1 MEKINFIGAYD
12 KTDSI
17 MYIAKILTE
26 MKKKVIIVD
35 ATITQKTKYVIPT
48 IDNRSEYIANYA
60 NIDFAIGFTNYN
72 DIKTYLGMPQSAAFT
87 YAVSLDDKVLITERG
102 ASNDSVNKAPIIDI
116 DNSDLLNNFDVYS
129 SKKNYFV
136 TSFDLYALKRGVEV
150 LKRLSLPVEIM
161 KVYFSNL
168 MSQSEDDYFNYIAT
182 GCRVKWNQD
191 KIYFPLLNEDLD
203 VIKENQRL
211 SKIRFKGLSNEY
223 KTSLMEWTQD
233 ICGDSNGVKKAC
245 RQIERGV

>member
-87 YAVSLDDKVLITERG
+87 YDYML
-102 ASNDSVNKAPIIDI
+102 IDI

-136 TSFDLYALKRGVEV
+136 TSFDLYALKKGVEV

-245 RQIERGV
+245 RQIEIGV

>member
-35 ATITQKTKYVIPT
+35 ATMTQKTKYVIPT

-87 YAVSLDDKVLITERG
+87 YDYML
-102 ASNDSVNKAPIIDI
+102 IDI
-116 DNSDLLNNFDVYS
+116 DNSDLLNNFYVYS

-136 TSFDLYALKRGVEV
+136 TSFDLYALKKGVEV

>member
-87 YAVSLDDKVLITERG
+87 YDYML
-102 ASNDSVNKAPIIDI
+102 IDI

-136 TSFDLYALKRGVEV
+136 TSFDLYALKKGVEV

-203 VIKENQRL
+203 IIKENQRL

>member
-1 MEKINFIGAYD
+1 MDKINFIGAYD

-35 ATITQKTKYVIPT
+35 ATITQKTKYIIPT
-48 IDNRSEYIANYA
+48 IDSRSEYIANYA

-87 YAVSLDDKVLITERG
+87 YDYML
-102 ASNDSVNKAPIIDI
+102 IDI

-136 TSFDLYALKRGVEV
+136 TSFDLYALKKGVEV

>member
-35 ATITQKTKYVIPT
+35 ATITQKSKYVIPT
-48 IDNRSEYIANYA
+48 IDSRSEYTANYA

-87 YAVSLDDKVLITERG
+87 YDYML
-102 ASNDSVNKAPIIDI
+102 IDI

-129 SKKNYFV
+129 SKKTYFV
-136 TSFDLYALKRGVEV
+136 TSFDLYALKKGVEV
-150 LKRLSLPVEIM
+150 LKRLSLPVEIT

>member
-35 ATITQKTKYVIPT
+35 ATITQKSKYVIPT
-48 IDNRSEYIANYA
+48 VENKNEYITNYY

-87 YAVSLDDKVLITERG
+87 YDYML
-102 ASNDSVNKAPIIDI
+102 IDI

-129 SKKNYFV
+129 SKKTYFV
-136 TSFDLYALKRGVEV
+136 TSFDLYALKKGVEV
-150 LKRLSLPVEIM
+150 LKRLSLPVEIT

-168 MSQSEDDYFNYIAT
+168 MSQTEDDYFNYIAT
-182 GCRVKWNQD
+182 GCRVKWNQE

>member
-48 IDNRSEYIANYA
+48 IDNRSEYIAKYA

-87 YAVSLDDKVLITERG
+87 YDYML
-102 ASNDSVNKAPIIDI
+102 IDI

-136 TSFDLYALKRGVEV
+136 TSFDLYALKKGVEV

>member
-35 ATITQKTKYVIPT
+35 ATITQKSKYVIPT
-48 IDNRSEYIANYA
+48 VENKNEYITNYS

-87 YAVSLDDKVLITERG
+87 YDYML
-102 ASNDSVNKAPIIDI
+102 IDI

-129 SKKNYFV
+129 SKKTYFV
-136 TSFDLYALKRGVEV
+136 TSFDLYALKKGVEV
-150 LKRLSLPVEIM
+150 LKRLSLPVEIT

-168 MSQSEDDYFNYIAT
+168 MSQTEDDYFNYIAT

-223 KTSLMEWTQD
+223 KTSLMELTQD

>member
-17 MYIAKILTE
+17 MYIAKILTG

-35 ATITQKTKYVIPT
+35 ATITQKSKYVIPT
-48 IDNRSEYIANYA
+48 VENKNEYITNYS

-87 YAVSLDDKVLITERG
+87 YDYML
-102 ASNDSVNKAPIIDI
+102 IDI

-129 SKKNYFV
+129 SKKTYFV
-136 TSFDLYALKRGVEV
+136 TSFDLYALKKGVEV
-150 LKRLSLPVEIM
+150 LKGLSLPVEIT

>member
-87 YAVSLDDKVLITERG
+87 YDYML
-102 ASNDSVNKAPIIDI
+102 IDI

-136 TSFDLYALKRGVEV
+136 TSFDLYALKKGVEV

-203 VIKENQRL
+203 VIRENQRL

>member
-35 ATITQKTKYVIPT
+35 ATITQKSKYVIPT
-48 IDNRSEYIANYA
+48 VENKNEYITNYS
-60 NIDFAIGFTNYN
+60 NIYFAIGFTNYN

-87 YAVSLDDKVLITERG
+87 YDYML
-102 ASNDSVNKAPIIDI
+102 IDI

-129 SKKNYFV
+129 SKKTYFV
-136 TSFDLYALKRGVEV
+136 TSFDLYALKKGVEV
-150 LKRLSLPVEIM
+150 LKRLSLPVEIT

-168 MSQSEDDYFNYIAT
+168 MSQTEDDYFNYIAT

-245 RQIERGV
+245 RQIERGE

>member
-60 NIDFAIGFTNYN
+60 NIDSAIGFTNYN

-87 YAVSLDDKVLITERG
+87 YDYML
-102 ASNDSVNKAPIIDI
+102 IDI

-136 TSFDLYALKRGVEV
+136 TSFDLYALKKGVEV

>member
-87 YAVSLDDKVLITERG
+87 YDYML
-102 ASNDSVNKAPIIDI
+102 IDI
-116 DNSDLLNNFDVYS
+116 DNSDLLNNFDAYS

-136 TSFDLYALKRGVEV
+136 TSFDLYALKKGVEV

>member
-12 KTDSI
+12 KTDCI
-17 MYIAKILTE
+17 IYIAKILTE

-35 ATITQKTKYVIPT
+35 ATITQKSKYVIT
-48 IDNRSEYIANYA
+48 TVENKNEYITNYS

-87 YAVSLDDKVLITERG
+87 YDYML
-102 ASNDSVNKAPIIDI
+102 IDI

-129 SKKNYFV
+129 SKKTYFV
-136 TSFDLYALKRGVEV
+136 TSFDLYALKKGVEV
-150 LKRLSLPVEIM
+150 LKRLSLPVEIT

>member
-87 YAVSLDDKVLITERG
+87 YDYML
-102 ASNDSVNKAPIIDI
+102 IDI

-136 TSFDLYALKRGVEV
+136 TSFDLYALKKGVEV

-168 MSQSEDDYFNYIAT
+168 MSQSEDDYFNCIAT

>member
-72 DIKTYLGMPQSAAFT
+72 DIKTYRGMPQSAAFT
-87 YAVSLDDKVLITERG
+87 YDYML
-102 ASNDSVNKAPIIDI
+102 IDI

-136 TSFDLYALKRGVEV
+136 TSFDLYALKKGVEV

>member
-35 ATITQKTKYVIPT
+35 ATITQKSKYVIPT
-48 IDNRSEYIANYA
+48 VENKNEYITNYS

-87 YAVSLDDKVLITERG
+87 YDYML
-102 ASNDSVNKAPIIDI
+102 IDI

-129 SKKNYFV
+129 SKKTYFV
-136 TSFDLYALKRGVEV
+136 TSFDLYALKKGVEV
-150 LKRLSLPVEIM
+150 LKRLSLPVEIT

-168 MSQSEDDYFNYIAT
+168 MSQTEDDYFNYIAT
-182 GCRVKWNQD
+182 GCRVKWNQE

>member
-35 ATITQKTKYVIPT
+35 ATITQKTKYIIPT
-48 IDNRSEYIANYA
+48 IDSRSEYIANYA

-87 YAVSLDDKVLITERG
+87 YDYML
-102 ASNDSVNKAPIIDI
+102 IDI

-136 TSFDLYALKRGVEV
+136 TSFDLYALKKGVEV
-150 LKRLSLPVEIM
+150 LKRLSLPVEIT

>member
-48 IDNRSEYIANYA
+48 IDNRNEYIANYA

-87 YAVSLDDKVLITERG
+87 YDYML
-102 ASNDSVNKAPIIDI
+102 IDI

>member
-17 MYIAKILTE
+17 MYNAKILTE

-35 ATITQKTKYVIPT
+35 ATLTQKSKYVIPT
-48 IDNRSEYIANYA
+48 VENKNEYITNYS

-87 YAVSLDDKVLITERG
+87 YDYML
-102 ASNDSVNKAPIIDI
+102 IDI

-129 SKKNYFV
+129 SKKTYFV
-136 TSFDLYALKRGVEV
+136 TSFDLYALKKGVEV
-150 LKRLSLPVEIM
+150 LKRLSLPVEIT

-168 MSQSEDDYFNYIAT
+168 MSQTEDDYFNYIAT

>member
-48 IDNRSEYIANYA
+48 IDSRSEYIANYA

-72 DIKTYLGMPQSAAFT
+72 DIKTYLGMPKSAAFT
-87 YAVSLDDKVLITERG
+87 YDYML
-102 ASNDSVNKAPIIDI
+102 IDI

-136 TSFDLYALKRGVEV
+136 TSFDLYALKKGVEV

>member
-72 DIKTYLGMPQSAAFT
+72 DIKTYLGMPQSAAFA
-87 YAVSLDDKVLITERG
+87 YDYML
-102 ASNDSVNKAPIIDI
+102 IDI

>member
-35 ATITQKTKYVIPT
+35 ATLTQKSKYVIPT
-48 IDNRSEYIANYA
+48 VENKNEYITNYS

-87 YAVSLDDKVLITERG
+87 YDYML
-102 ASNDSVNKAPIIDI
+102 IDI

-129 SKKNYFV
+129 SKKTYFV
-136 TSFDLYALKRGVEV
+136 TSFDLYALKKGVEV
-150 LKRLSLPVEIM
+150 LKRLSLPVEIT

-168 MSQSEDDYFNYIAT
+168 MSQTEDDYFNYIAT
-182 GCRVKWNQD
+182 ECRVKWNQE

>member
-48 IDNRSEYIANYA
+48 IDSRSQYIANYA

-87 YAVSLDDKVLITERG
+87 YDYML
-102 ASNDSVNKAPIIDI
+102 IDI

-136 TSFDLYALKRGVEV
+136 TSFDLYALKKGVEV

-182 GCRVKWNQD
+182 GCRVKWNKD

-211 SKIRFKGLSNEY
+211 SKIRLKGLSNEY

-233 ICGDSNGVKKAC
+233 ICGDFNGVKKAC

>member
-48 IDNRSEYIANYA
+48 IENKNEYITNYS

-87 YAVSLDDKVLITERG
+87 YDYML
-102 ASNDSVNKAPIIDI
+102 IDI

-129 SKKNYFV
+129 SKKTYFV
-136 TSFDLYALKRGVEV
+136 TSFDLYALKKGVEV
-150 LKRLSLPVEIM
+150 LKRLSLPVEIT

-168 MSQSEDDYFNYIAT
+168 MSQTEDDYFNYIAT

>member
-87 YAVSLDDKVLITERG
+87 YDYML
-102 ASNDSVNKAPIIDI
+102 IDI
-116 DNSDLLNNFDVYS
+116 DNSDLLNNFEVYS

-136 TSFDLYALKRGVEV
+136 TSFDLYALKKGVEV

>member
-35 ATITQKTKYVIPT
+35 ATITQKSKYVIPT
-48 IDNRSEYIANYA
+48 IENKNEYITNYS

-72 DIKTYLGMPQSAAFT
+72 DIKTYLGMPQSAEFT
-87 YAVSLDDKVLITERG
+87 YDYML
-102 ASNDSVNKAPIIDI
+102 IDI

-129 SKKNYFV
+129 SKKTYFV
-136 TSFDLYALKRGVEV
+136 TSFDLYALKKGVEV
-150 LKRLSLPVEIM
+150 LKRLSLPVEIT

-168 MSQSEDDYFNYIAT
+168 MSQTEDDYFNYIAT

>member
-35 ATITQKTKYVIPT
+35 ATITQKSKYVIPT
-48 IDNRSEYIANYA
+48 VENKNEYITNYS

-87 YAVSLDDKVLITERG
+87 YDYML
-102 ASNDSVNKAPIIDI
+102 IDI

-129 SKKNYFV
+129 SKKTYFV
-136 TSFDLYALKRGVEV
+136 TPFDLYALKKGVEV
-150 LKRLSLPVEIM
+150 LKRLSLPVEIT

-168 MSQSEDDYFNYIAT
+168 MSQTEDDYFNYIAT

>member
-1 MEKINFIGAYD
+1 
-12 KTDSI
+12 
-17 MYIAKILTE
+17 

-35 ATITQKTKYVIPT
+35 ATITQKSKYVIPT
-48 IDNRSEYIANYA
+48 VENKNEYITNYY
-60 NIDFAIGFTNYN
+60 NMDFAIGFTNYN

-87 YAVSLDDKVLITERG
+87 YDYML
-102 ASNDSVNKAPIIDI
+102 IDI

-129 SKKNYFV
+129 SKKTYFV
-136 TSFDLYALKRGVEV
+136 TSFDLYALKKGVEV
-150 LKRLSLPVEIM
+150 LKRLSLPVEIT

-168 MSQSEDDYFNYIAT
+168 MSQTEDDYFNYIAT

>member
-35 ATITQKTKYVIPT
+35 ATITQKSKYVIPT
-48 IDNRSEYIANYA
+48 VENKNEYITNYS

-87 YAVSLDDKVLITERG
+87 YDYML
-102 ASNDSVNKAPIIDI
+102 IDI

-136 TSFDLYALKRGVEV
+136 TSFDLYALKKGVEV

>member
-35 ATITQKTKYVIPT
+35 ATLTQKSKYVIPT
-48 IDNRSEYIANYA
+48 VENKNEYITNYY

-87 YAVSLDDKVLITERG
+87 YDYML
-102 ASNDSVNKAPIIDI
+102 IDI

-129 SKKNYFV
+129 SKKTYFV
-136 TSFDLYALKRGVEV
+136 TSFDLYALKKGVEV
-150 LKRLSLPVEIM
+150 LKRLSLPVEIT

-168 MSQSEDDYFNYIAT
+168 MSQTEDDYFNYIAT
-182 GCRVKWNQD
+182 GCRVKWNQE

>member
-35 ATITQKTKYVIPT
+35 ATITQKTKYLIPT

-87 YAVSLDDKVLITERG
+87 YDYML
-102 ASNDSVNKAPIIDI
+102 IDI

-136 TSFDLYALKRGVEV
+136 TSFDLYALKKGVEV

>member
-35 ATITQKTKYVIPT
+35 ATITQKSKYVIPT
-48 IDNRSEYIANYA
+48 VENKNEYITNYY

-87 YAVSLDDKVLITERG
+87 YDYML
-102 ASNDSVNKAPIIDI
+102 IDI

-136 TSFDLYALKRGVEV
+136 TSFDLYALKKGVEV
-150 LKRLSLPVEIM
+150 LKRLSLPVEIT

-168 MSQSEDDYFNYIAT
+168 MSQTEDDYFNYIAT

>member
-35 ATITQKTKYVIPT
+35 ATITQKSKYVIPT
-48 IDNRSEYIANYA
+48 VENKNEYITNYS

-87 YAVSLDDKVLITERG
+87 YDYMF
-102 ASNDSVNKAPIIDI
+102 IDI

-129 SKKNYFV
+129 SKKTYFV
-136 TSFDLYALKRGVEV
+136 TSFDLYALKKGVEV
-150 LKRLSLPVEIM
+150 LKRLSLPIEIT

-168 MSQSEDDYFNYIAT
+168 MSQTEDDYFNYIAT

>member
-35 ATITQKTKYVIPT
+35 ATITQKSKYVIPT
-48 IDNRSEYIANYA
+48 VENKNEYITNYY

-87 YAVSLDDKVLITERG
+87 YDYMV
-102 ASNDSVNKAPIIDI
+102 IDI

-129 SKKNYFV
+129 SKKTYFV
-136 TSFDLYALKRGVEV
+136 TSFDLYALKKGVEV
-150 LKRLSLPVEIM
+150 LKRLSLPVEIT

-168 MSQSEDDYFNYIAT
+168 MSQTEDDYFNYIAT